1 MMVMSQTRRLKR
13 LIFIHKKSEDA
24 LRWAIRLERTE
35 DKEAAETLRLYAL
48 CSKFHCL
55 PSQLE
60 KEESVLLDSF
70 EIILDQEGRELKK
83 KQNEMTAKSLATMK
97 K

>member
-1 MMVMSQTRRLKR
+1 M
-13 LIFIHKKSEDA
+13 
-24 LRWAIRLERTE
+24 
-35 DKEAAETLRLYAL
+35 YAL

-83 KQNEMTAKSLATMK
+83 KQSEMTAKSLATMK
-97 K
+97 R

>member
-1 MMVMSQTRRLKR
+1 M
-13 LIFIHKKSEDA
+13 
-24 LRWAIRLERTE
+24 
-35 DKEAAETLRLYAL
+35 
-48 CSKFHCL
+48 

-60 KEESVLLDSF
+60 KEDSVLIDSF

-83 KQNEMTAKSLATMK
+83 KQDEMTAKSLSNIK

>member
-1 MMVMSQTRRLKR
+1 
-13 LIFIHKKSEDA
+13 
-24 LRWAIRLERTE
+24 LRWAIRLERTQ
-35 DKEAAETLRLYAL
+35 DKEAAEILRMYAL
-48 CSKFHCL
+48 CTKFHCL

-60 KEESVLLDSF
+60 KEDSVLMDSF

-83 KQNEMTAKSLATMK
+83 KQDEMTAKSLSSMK

>member
-1 MMVMSQTRRLKR
+1 M
-13 LIFIHKKSEDA
+13 
-24 LRWAIRLERTE
+24 
-35 DKEAAETLRLYAL
+35 YAL
-48 CSKFHCL
+48 CTKFHCL

-60 KEESVLLDSF
+60 KEDSVLIDSF

-83 KQNEMTAKSLATMK
+83 KQDEMTAKSLSNIK